1 MSGVAG
7 TLALVALG
15 IAFVV
20 VSIDDPIVYRGGLWI
35 VAGLTVVVLVAA
47 RSTGWLSR
55 ALSWRPLTVLGL
67 VSYGVYVFHWPLF
80 ILISDDTVHGP
91 VWLVPVARI
100 AATAAFTVASYFLIE
115 QPVRLQRWALPPVRV
130 VAVLSVSFMVIIGC
144 RRPRSAARPNERA
157 VVAAPDVAIPPPDH
171 GLAALDRPR
180 RGGDLPRPTDPDGLA
195 RRPGVVAFGGARR
208 QDARPSRHLTS
219 ASSAD
224 VPSECARCWSWATR

>member
-1 MSGVAG
+1 M
-7 TLALVALG
+7 ALG

-20 VSIDDPIVYRGGLWI
+20 VSIDDSIVYRGGLWI

-91 VWLVPVARI
+91 VWLVPLARI

-130 VAVLSVSFMVIIGC
+130 VAILSVSFMVIIGC
-144 RRPRSAARPNERA
+144 SVAVGRQADERA
-157 VVAAPDVAIPPPDH
+157 VVAAPDVAIPTPTTIVPPSSVPD
-171 GLAALDRPR
+171 AAATAT
-180 RGGDLPRPTDPDGLA
+180 TDPDGLRQA
-195 RRPGVVAFGGARR
+195 MSQVLATVDGAAPTPPPRPPA
-208 QDARPSRHLTS
+208 PTS
-219 ASSAD
+219 PQ
-224 VPSECARCWSWATR
+224 VCGRCWSWATR